1 MICLIPTHYKVPMS
15 ENTPKNNFL
24 FPQVENAQ
32 SSSKTDLF
40 QLEFPLFFSL
50 RLLAKKSSRFLEVF
64 TIFVL
69 CLNLLKCPMQEK
81 ILPFVLI
88 HTPENNPL

>member
-40 QLEFPLFFSL
+40 QLEFPLFITM
-50 RLLAKKSSRFLEVF
+50 RLLAKKKFWVSRGIYY
-64 TIFVL
+64 IFIVSESTKMS
-69 CLNLLKCPMQEK
+69 NA
-81 ILPFVLI
+81 
-88 HTPENNPL
+88 